1 MKFKTAVLKYLNDN
15 KVGKV
20 VYVTKKIETHT
31 TSKDIQE
38 VLMRLALPQQ
48 YKNVF
53 FSYLKFISI

>member
-20 VYVTKKIETHT
+20 VYITKKIETHT

-38 VLMRLALPQQ
+38 VRMKLSLPQQ
-48 YKNVF
+48 YKKVF